1 VARSWRRPLTHLT
14 HHVTHHRTS
23 CLGLTVSPSYT
34 LNILLFS
41 LSKVLVAQPRYYL
54 PLTTYHL
61 LLKVLV
67 AQPRYYLPL
76 TTYHLLLKVLVAQP
90 RRVAAISLAQR
101 VAAERG
107 EAVGRTVGYP

>member
-67 AQPRYYLPL
+67 AQPR
-76 TTYHLLLKVLVAQP
+76 
-90 RRVAAISLAQR
+90 RVAAISLAQR

>member
-1 VARSWRRPLTHLT
+1 VARSWRRPLTHHVT

-67 AQPRYYLPL
+67 AQPR
-76 TTYHLLLKVLVAQP
+76 
-90 RRVAAISLAQR
+90 RVAAISLAQR

-107 EAVGRTVGYP
+107 EAVGRTVGHP

>member
-67 AQPRYYLPL
+67 AQPR
-76 TTYHLLLKVLVAQP
+76 
-90 RRVAAISLAQR
+90 RVAAISLAQR

-107 EAVGRTVGYP
+107 EAVGRTVGHP

>member
-1 VARSWRRPLTHLT
+1 MARSWRRPLT

-67 AQPRYYLPL
+67 AQPR
-76 TTYHLLLKVLVAQP
+76 
-90 RRVAAISLAQR
+90 RVAAISLAQR

-107 EAVGRTVGYP
+107 EAVGRTVGHP

>member
-1 VARSWRRPLTHLT
+1 MARSWRRPLTHHVT

-23 CLGLTVSPSYT
+23 CLGLTISPSYT

-41 LSKVLVAQPRYYL
+41 LS
-54 PLTTYHL
+54 
-61 LLKVLV
+61 KVLV

>member
-1 VARSWRRPLTHLT
+1 MARSWRRPLT

-23 CLGLTVSPSYT
+23 CLGLTISPSYT

-41 LSKVLVAQPRYYL
+41 LS
-54 PLTTYHL
+54 
-61 LLKVLV
+61 KVLV

>member
-1 VARSWRRPLTHLT
+1 MARSWRRPLTH
-14 HHVTHHRTS
+14 HVTHHLTS

-41 LSKVLVAQPRYYL
+41 LS
-54 PLTTYHL
+54 
-61 LLKVLV
+61 KVLV

>member
-1 VARSWRRPLTHLT
+1 M
-14 HHVTHHRTS
+14 
-23 CLGLTVSPSYT
+23 
-34 LNILLFS
+34 
-41 LSKVLVAQPRYYL
+41 
-54 PLTTYHL
+54 
-61 LLKVLV
+61 LV

>member
-1 VARSWRRPLTHLT
+1 VARSWRRPLT

-23 CLGLTVSPSYT
+23 CLGLTISPSYT

-41 LSKVLVAQPRYYL
+41 LS
-54 PLTTYHL
+54 
-61 LLKVLV
+61 KVLV

>member
-1 VARSWRRPLTHLT
+1 MARSWRRPLTHHVT

-54 PLTTYHL
+54 PLI
-61 LLKVLV
+61 
-67 AQPRYYLPL
+67 
-76 TTYHLLLKVLVAQP
+76 TYHLLLKVLVAQP